1 MKKLLHVILTTLLAS
16 GLMACSPNEGAETPK
31 KNKSYVFVTDTG
43 GLEDRSFNQTSWEG
57 LTKYAK
63 EAGLKEGED
72 YSALISKTESDYLPN
87 LTAFA
92 GSRDLIIAAGF
103 LFADTIAQTA
113 EAYPNQNMLIIDVES
128 IDETKYP
135 NVQQAVFNEHEG
147 SYLVGVA
154 AAEMAKQAGKDAV
167 GFIIGME
174 SETMNKFWAGYQQGV
189 YSIDPEMKILYTNLD
204 SFDSEEKGKSAASLQ
219 YEDGAHSIFHAAGAA
234 GMGVIK
240 EAADRREA
248 GKDVW
253 VIGVDTDQYQYGIYG
268 DENKSAVLTSMLK
281 RVDTASYN
289 AAKAIA
295 EGTFKG
301 GIVRYSLKD
310 GGVGIPEVNPNLPED
325 VKKKVDEAYNAIK
338 DGSVVVKEK
347 YER

>member
-1 MKKLLHVILTTLLAS
+1 MKKLYHVILSGLLAS
-16 GLMACSPNEGAETPK
+16 GLMACSPSEGVDTPK
-31 KNKSYVFVTDTG
+31 NNKSYAFVTDVG

-63 EAGLKEGED
+63 EAGLKEGEN

-92 GSRDLIIAAGF
+92 GSRDLIVAAGF
-103 LFADTIAQTA
+103 LFADTVAQTA
-113 EAYPNQNMLIIDVES
+113 DAYPNQKMLIIDVGS
-128 IDETKYP
+128 LDETKYP
-135 NVQQAVFNEHEG
+135 NVQQAIFNEHEG

-154 AAEMAKQAGKDAV
+154 AAQMAKKAGKDTV

-189 YSIDPEMKILYTNLD
+189 YSIDPKMKILYTNID

-219 YEDGAHSIFHAAGAA
+219 YEDGAYVIFHAAGAA

-248 GKDVW
+248 KKDVW
-253 VIGVDTDQYQYGIYG
+253 VIGVDTDQYEYGIYG
-268 DENKSAVLTSMLK
+268 DGSKSAVLTSMLK

-301 GIVRYSLKD
+301 GVVTYSLKD
-310 GGVGIPEVNPNLPED
+310 GGVGIPEENPNLPED
-325 VKKKVDEAYNAIK
+325 VTKKVSEAFDAIK
-338 DGSVVVKEK
+338 NGEVVVKEK